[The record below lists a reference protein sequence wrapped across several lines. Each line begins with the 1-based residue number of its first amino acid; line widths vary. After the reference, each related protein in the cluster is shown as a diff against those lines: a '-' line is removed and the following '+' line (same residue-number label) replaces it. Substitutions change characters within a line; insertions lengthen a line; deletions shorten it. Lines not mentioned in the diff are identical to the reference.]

1 MNKLVRTLVIL
12 LSLLSLLNLL
22 APLTYGH
29 APKTKKPQSVT
40 LGDSFNDGWKVGWKA
55 GWKQVNGQY
64 SYPPYAPFPPF
75 PEFGQND
82 FQGGYNAGFLAGIAA
97 AGG

>member
-1 MNKLVRTLVIL
+1 MTKLITHLLIL
-12 LSLLSLLNLL
+12 LSLLS
-22 APLTYGH
+22 PLTYGY
-29 APKTKKPQSVT
+29 TKENKEPQSIT
-40 LGDSFNDGWKVGWKA
+40 FGGAFSDGWKVGWRA

-82 FQGGYNAGFLAGIAA
+82 FQGGYNAGFLAGIEA
-97 AGG
+97 AGGLR

>member
-1 MNKLVRTLVIL
+1 MIKSTTLLLII
-12 LSLLSLLNLL
+12 LSLL
-22 APLTYGH
+22 APTSYGH
-29 APKTKKPQSVT
+29 NPQKKEIQSIT